1 MKSERPLED
10 LKEVIK
16 KMSDV
21 KWIKITTDI
30 FDPDSK
36 LFAIES
42 MTDGYLLELVW
53 FKLLVLTGKLNN
65 SGMLVNSA
73 KIPYTDEMLSQAFR
87 IELGTIQRAID
98 LFEKLEMIEVV
109 DNAYMISNWLAYQS
123 GDRLEEMRE
132 KHRISQQKYREK
144 QKMQLDEKDGD
155 ITRDVTCDVIPSISI
170 SNSSSLSLSDS
181 YKEIID
187 YLNSITGKKFK
198 VGTADTKKHIK
209 ARLSEGFTIDDFK
222 AVIDKKYAE
231 WHADPKMS
239 QYLRPQTL
247 FGTKFESYLNQQ
259 DVAPKSRLEEVD
271 SWV

>member
-1 MKSERPLED
+1 
-10 LKEVIK
+10 
-16 KMSDV
+16 MSDV

-73 KIPYTDEMLSQAFR
+73 KIPYTEEMLSQAFR
-87 IELGTIQRAID
+87 IELGTIQRAIE

-109 DNAYMISNWLAYQS
+109 DNAYMISNWLEYQS
-123 GDRLEEMRE
+123 GDKLDEIKE

-144 QKMQLDEKDGD
+144 QKKELEKKE
-155 ITRDVTCDVIPSISI
+155 RDVTSDVTSDVTNDITPSISI
-170 SNSSSLSLSDS
+170 SYSNSYSLSDS

-187 YLNSITGKKFK
+187 YLNLKCGTHYK

-222 AVIDKKYAE
+222 TVIDKKSAKWMKDE
-231 WHADPKMS
+231 KMKP
-239 QYLRPQTL
+239 YLRPMTL
-247 FGTKFESYLNQQ
+247 FGTKFESYLNEA
-259 DVAPKSRLEEVD
+259 DEVSRLAEVD